1 MKKYQLSYYPAAVIL
16 LLLLGSAATSAQK
29 IFSATPIIATAAESA
44 ALQQVFKKQ
53 TLVQLNAAS
62 LYAFVKQAGK
72 QCNFIIDVTGR
83 YRWDIHLEQHDLR
96 SGDYIAQRTTDKGV
110 ITMQRSECITWA
122 GSLKGGITD
131 AVRLNIQAKKL
142 SGYIIYQGKQ
152 LYIEPL
158 SNFFA
163 AAPAD
168 KYVIYER
175 GDSRPTNGTCGVTAT
190 AEQQVNEKLSTL
202 NNTILAADCRKIE
215 IATESDW
222 EAHDEGL
229 SSSDILGN
237 LNLVEPLFLGYYF
250 AGIVVKYQHE
260 WTTAADPYTD
270 DEVCGRLNE
279 LGDYW
284 NSNYAWVKR
293 DIAILYTRSSLSGSG
308 IGCAWTGE
316 FDDTDGDCYLVA
328 QWDYTFSNNSGRQVL
343 VAHEMGHVLGS
354 SHDESGCGG
363 LEGPIMCP
371 IINNSCTGNCTP
383 YWSDASITSITAGMA
398 SAVGSGHLRN
408 REFFMEVNTSVR
420 LGGPV
425 SFSGNELVLTQ
436 HNVVGDGILGK
447 GSIVFTGTDKVSL
460 MPGFSASVLSGAG
473 FFSAKTGLCDPGAEF
488 HSGNPQQTV
497 AAARLDSIKHTTS
510 IKVYPNP
517 FANNT
522 NVAIT
527 LEAAAQVSV
536 HVYSMQGKLIDNPV
550 KNKAMPAGIN
560 NVTYANSRLTAG
572 IYLIVVEIN
581 GRRFTQKLVKQ

>member
-1 MKKYQLSYYPAAVIL
+1 MKKYQLIYYPVVMAML
-16 LLLLGSAATSAQK
+16 LLLVSMVASAQK
-29 IFSATPIIATAAESA
+29 IFNAAPAPATTAEAN

-53 TLVQLNAAS
+53 TLVQLDAAS
-62 LYAFVKQAGK
+62 IYAFVKKAGK
-72 QCNFIIDVTGR
+72 HCNFIIDVTGR
-83 YRWDIHLEQHDLR
+83 YQWNIDLEQHDLR
-96 SGDYIAQRTTDKGV
+96 SGDYMLQRTTDKGV
-110 ITMQRSECITWA
+110 ITMQHSECITWA

-131 AVRLNIQAKKL
+131 GVRLNIQAKKL

-284 NSNYAWVKR
+284 NSNYTWVKR

-343 VAHEMGHVLGS
+343 VAHEMGHVFGA

-383 YWSDASITSITAGMA
+383 YWSAVSITSITAGMTSTA
-398 SAVGSGHLRN
+398 GSARLRK
-408 REFFMEVNTSVR
+408 REFFTEVNTSVR
-420 LGGPV
+420 LGGSV
-425 SFSGNELVLTQ
+425 SFSGNELELTQ

-460 MPGFSASVLSGAG
+460 KAGFSASVLSGTG
-473 FFSAKTGLCDPGAEF
+473 FFSVKTGLCDPGAEL
-488 HSGNPQQTV
+488 HAGNPQQAM
-497 AAARLDSIKHTTS
+497 AAANLDSIKHTTS

-517 FANNT
+517 FTNST
-522 NVAIT
+522 NVAIA
-527 LEAAAQVSV
+527 LEAASQVSV
-536 HVYSMQGKLIDNPV
+536 YVYNTPGKLVDNPV
-550 KNKAMPAGIN
+550 KNKTMPAGTN
-560 NVTYANSRLTAG
+560 NVTYTNSRLTAG